1 MPESTPN
8 SAFPSGLHDWAGH
21 RAGGVRRLFH
31 ATSGR
36 PCGSVIETPLL
47 RRLNLWAQGLVAADP
62 STPRIV
68 LLVGGPGNGKTEA
81 VEATILALDKLLG
94 LNGRLGA
101 AFESQF
107 TPSDGSPVPRL
118 ARADLAGISKGG
130 VRGSLSIVQDASVK
144 HAESVGISPAGALVQ
159 DLEDIALKE
168 DHAVYL
174 ACVNRGVLDHAL
186 IESIDRG
193 RHSAQQLLEAIIRSV
208 ALSPGAPPCWPL
220 QAYPH
225 VAVWPMDV
233 ETLVGSPA
241 TNGDQASPA
250 AQLLVEAIRPEKWP
264 TEGTCAAGG
273 QCPFCTSRELLG
285 RQSHR
290 EALLRILRWY
300 ELATGKR
307 WSFRDLF
314 SLISFGLAGVAQHEG
329 DNALAPCEW
338 AARQLDLL
346 NRSSS
351 RAEAAKLRVPF
362 VLVAA
367 QYQHALFGRWPR
379 LSGRWFRND
388 LKELR
393 LDSEPTLLGLN
404 SFLSAARTMS
414 IPATLEA
421 QLAGLCDALDPAVAD
436 PDTEVDVSTRKSVR
450 FREIDARFSQSVGE
464 GYRFVR
470 PYLSTLEVDLLSRL
484 EQADDKLSDTDVR
497 RRRPAI
503 AKRVQVL
510 VRDFACRLVRR
521 SLGTRA
527 GVVRE
532 CRILDDFAKVVDGND
547 ELLHDAVKQV
557 EGLLNQRERFVVT
570 LNTTFGEPLPPEPRR
585 AVLTTGKQKVK
596 ARELPT
602 PDRPPAAVRFLLVG
616 TGSSAQPIPLTYE
629 LFRSVRELKLGM
641 LPASLPRPVV
651 ALLDTTRA
659 RLAGRVV
666 RDAEALDG
674 AEIRLGKRSD
684 VIARELGKFVVRQE
698 DAE

>member
-1 MPESTPN
+1 M
-8 SAFPSGLHDWAGH
+8 
-21 RAGGVRRLFH
+21 
-31 ATSGR
+31 
-36 PCGSVIETPLL
+36 IETPLL
-47 RRLNLWAQGLVAADP
+47 VRLQAWAKGLVAGEAQV
-62 STPRIV
+62 PRVV

-81 VEATILALDKLLG
+81 VEATILTIDRLLG

-107 TPSDGSPVPRL
+107 NPREGSPVPRL
-118 ARADLAGISKGG
+118 ARTDLKGLSG
-130 VRGSLSIVQDASVK
+130 GALSGELSIVQDASVT
-144 HAESVGISPAGALVQ
+144 HADSPGTSAAAALVEDLESVALGRG
-159 DLEDIALKE
+159 D
-168 DHAVYL
+168 AVYL
-174 ACVNRGVLDHAL
+174 ACVNRGVLDLAL
-186 IESIDRG
+186 IDAIDRR
-193 RHSAQQLLEAIIRSV
+193 RHPAQQLLEAIIRSV
-208 ALSPGAPPCWPL
+208 ALSPGAPACWPL
-220 QAYPH
+220 HGFPH

-233 ETLVGSPA
+233 ETLVGSANPES
-241 TNGDQASPA
+241 TDTSPA
-250 AQLLVEAIRPEKWP
+250 AQLVVAATREDKWP
-264 TEGTCAAGG
+264 SSGACPAGSK
-273 QCPFCTSRELLG
+273 CPFCTSREILA
-285 RQSHR
+285 RDSHR

-314 SLISFGLAGVAQHEG
+314 SLVSYFLAGVAQHEG
-329 DNALAPCEW
+329 DKALGPCEW

-346 NRSSS
+346 S
-351 RAEAAKLRVPF
+351 RPTAKTELARLRVPF

-379 LSGRWFRND
+379 FTGRWFRND
-388 LKELR
+388 LKELK
-393 LDSEPTLLGLN
+393 LDTEPTLLGMQ
-404 SFLSAARTMS
+404 SFLGATRAMS
-414 IPATLEA
+414 IPATLDA

-436 PDTEVDVSTRKSVR
+436 PDTEVEVSTRRVLK
-450 FREIDARFSQSVGE
+450 FREVDARFSQSVGE
-464 GYRFVR
+464 GFRFVR
-470 PYLSTLEVDLLSRL
+470 PYLSALEVDLLVRL
-484 EQADDKLSDTDVR
+484 QQADEQLSDTDVR
-497 RRRPAI
+497 RRRPAV

-521 SLGTRA
+521 SLGVRA

-532 CRILDDFAKVVDGND
+532 CRILADFAKVIDGND

-557 EGLLNQRERFVVT
+557 EGLLNQDERFVVT

-596 ARELPT
+596 AKELPT
-602 PDRPPAAVRFLLVG
+602 PDRPPAAMRFLLVG
-616 TGSSAQPIPLTYE
+616 TGSAPQPIPLTYE

-674 AEIRLGKRSD
+674 AEIRLGTRSD
-684 VIARELGKFVVRQE
+684 VIARELGKFIVRQE
-698 DAE
+698 DGE